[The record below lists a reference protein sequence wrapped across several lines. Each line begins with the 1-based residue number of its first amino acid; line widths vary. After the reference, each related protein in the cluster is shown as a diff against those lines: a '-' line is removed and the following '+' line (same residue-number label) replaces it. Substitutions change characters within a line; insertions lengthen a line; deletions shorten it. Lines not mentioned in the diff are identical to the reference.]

1 MKKSVDFA
9 LDDHPTGDE
18 RPRTAWAV
26 AIADDCDGC
35 NDIRVEVTFE
45 EEGRP
50 GAGVAAHLAPASARR
65 LRDAIAS
72 ALRDVGENV

>member
-9 LDDHPTGDE
+9 LDDHPPDDE

-26 AIADDCDGC
+26 SIADDCDGC
-35 NDIRVEVTFE
+35 NDLRVEIVLE
-45 EEGRP
+45 EFGQA
-50 GAGVAAHLAPASARR
+50 GAGIAAHLAPATARR

-72 ALRDVGENV
+72 ALRDLGETV

>member
-9 LDDHPTGDE
+9 LDDHPVDDE

-26 AIADDCDGC
+26 SIADDCDGC

-50 GAGVAAHLAPASARR
+50 GTGVAAHLAPASARR
-65 LRDAIAS
+65 LRDAIAA
-72 ALRDVGENV
+72 ALRDVGEDV